1 MKREV
6 RVWRCFE
13 KVLSLAIEGCS
24 VSFPTLQAIQ
34 RLLDSTL
41 EVGEDVEWLL
51 WGILEGSFMAQ
62 ESEARTAK
70 DAENAKRRVL
80 VHFA

>member
-13 KVLSLAIEGCS
+13 KVPSLAIEGCL

-41 EVGEDVEWLL
+41 EVGKDVEWLL
-51 WGILEGSFMAQ
+51 
-62 ESEARTAK
+62 
-70 DAENAKRRVL
+70 
-80 VHFA
+80 